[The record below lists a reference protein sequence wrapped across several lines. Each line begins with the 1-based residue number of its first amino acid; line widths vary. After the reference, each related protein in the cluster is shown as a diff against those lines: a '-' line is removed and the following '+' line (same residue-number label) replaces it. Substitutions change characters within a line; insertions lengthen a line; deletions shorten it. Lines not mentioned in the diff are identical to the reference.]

1 MTSHNL
7 TRKQLSKLL
16 NIASRENHFMF
27 NGKMYDQVDGV
38 AMGSP
43 LSPVLANI
51 FMSHFEQQALS
62 NYTGT
67 KPLMYR
73 RYVDVTFLIFEN
85 ESNMDS
91 NLPEKLNKTTSY
103 PF

>member
-1 MTSHNL
+1 
-7 TRKQLSKLL
+7 
-16 NIASRENHFMF
+16 MF

-43 LSPVLANI
+43 LGPVFANI

-67 KPLMYR
+67 KPCISDMLM
-73 RYVDVTFLIFEN
+73 IH
-85 ESNMDS
+85 S
-91 NLPEKLNKTTSY
+91 
-103 PF
+103 